1 MNRWTD
7 GDSIFLSIKGKLY
20 FEEAMMSGNSKL
32 TDDLWVNSIST
43 MVEQKPFVQ
52 WVYEEVQQ

>member
-20 FEEAMMSGNSKL
+20 LEEAMMSGNPKL
-32 TDDLWVNSIST
+32 TDDL
-43 MVEQKPFVQ
+43 
-52 WVYEEVQQ
+52 